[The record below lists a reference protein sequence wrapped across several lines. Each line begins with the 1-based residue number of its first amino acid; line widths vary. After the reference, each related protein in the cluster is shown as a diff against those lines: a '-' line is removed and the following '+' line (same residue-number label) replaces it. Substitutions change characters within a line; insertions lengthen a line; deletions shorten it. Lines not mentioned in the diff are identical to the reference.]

1 MTSSLPICFDG
12 LKIRGKKAMVR
23 KTLHLKTP
31 CFQSQLGEISEKN
44 GRKFLISVL
53 GI

>member
-12 LKIRGKKAMVR
+12 LKIRGKRAMVR

-31 CFQSQLGEISEKN
+31 CFQSQGDLGEEW
-44 GRKFLISVL
+44 RKILDFSFWNLK
-53 GI
+53 